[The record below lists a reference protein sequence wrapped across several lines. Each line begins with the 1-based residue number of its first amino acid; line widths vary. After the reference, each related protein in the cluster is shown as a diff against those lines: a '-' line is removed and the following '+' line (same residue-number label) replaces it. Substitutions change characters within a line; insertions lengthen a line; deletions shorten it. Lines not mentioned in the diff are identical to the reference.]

1 MTPELATIVLTALVA
16 GIVTVKSP
24 SENRMRL
31 FVTDAVMTS
40 LFLVAA
46 TVVMALGAFPSSW
59 RLLTGAWVVSRVVL
73 IGLAVRNGHDW
84 LTPARAGIVTGLF
97 CAALIPAQLE
107 AVSTDGDESYYVLIA
122 ESMLH
127 DGDVDLTNQ
136 YANPELS
143 VIGRTDLGPQLGD
156 PVGPS
161 GELYSRHGPLLPLF
175 ILPGVSIAGVG
186 GAVATISIFAGLLA
200 WAWFRLGAEAGIATV
215 ALQRCWIF
223 LSFAPPVLFYSTRIW
238 PEVPATFC
246 FVQSLRA
253 ANRRQWAGLFGWGLL
268 TALFKLRFLPVVVA
282 LILLTLWRDRDRIR
296 GLATRVR
303 WSLIG
308 GVVLVVTV
316 PMLVMTVVQ
325 GSALG
330 IHTLSEIV
338 PGGPLNYLR
347 GSTGLL
353 VDAQAGLLFQSPF
366 MFLGLVCVFA
376 AVSPP
381 IVRLGLLAL
390 VPYIVLLV
398 PRAEWHGGWSPP
410 LRYVVIFAPLLV
422 LGVARLFEAIPRW
435 ISLIAAVAS
444 AGLVVHGI
452 AFPGRLFHIANGE
465 SVLGEWL
472 SVTWGSDFSRI
483 LPSLIRPN
491 AAAIVWTVLAIVFL
505 AAFGLLL
512 RRGGS
517 IDPRIVIS
525 GLAIALACGVFVGA
539 SPGRVVQ
546 LEDAHVIHEGGEL
559 YPPLWT
565 VARFRF
571 DGGWTLRPGDR
582 ARFRL
587 RGDEAVLRYQSE
599 GSAVIRVNGAPFRL
613 RPTPRSGWL
622 RAQLP
627 IARSGGSAVEIE
639 VLSGEVTADWIAGD

>member
-1 MTPELATIVLTALVA
+1 
-16 GIVTVKSP
+16 
-24 SENRMRL
+24 MRL

-40 LFLVAA
+40 LFLIAA
-46 TVVMALGAFPSSW
+46 TVAMALGSFPSSW

-73 IGLAVRNGHDW
+73 IGLAVWNGHDW
-84 LTPARAGIVTGLF
+84 LTPVRAGTVTSLF
-97 CAALIPAQLE
+97 CAALIPAQLG

-122 ESMLH
+122 ESILH
-127 DGDVDLTNQ
+127 DGDLDLANQ
-136 YANPELS
+136 YANPEVS
-143 VIGRTDLGPQLGD
+143 AIGRTDLGPQLGD

-186 GAVATISIFAGLLA
+186 GAAATIAIFAGLLA
-200 WAWFRLGAEAGIATV
+200 WAWFRLGAETGIGTV
-215 ALQRCWIF
+215 TLQRCWIF
-223 LSFAPPVLFYSTRIW
+223 LSFAPPVVFYSTRIW
-238 PEVPATFC
+238 PEVPAAFC

-253 ANRRQWAGLFGWGLL
+253 ASRRHWAALFGWSLL
-268 TALFKLRFLPVVVA
+268 TALFKLRFLPVVVT
-282 LILLTLWRDRDRIR
+282 LILLTLWRDRERIG
-296 GLATRVR
+296 GLASRVR
-303 WSLIG
+303 WALIG
-308 GVVLVVTV
+308 GFVLIVTV
-316 PMLVMTVVQ
+316 PMLVMTVAQ

-338 PGGPLNYLR
+338 PGGPLNYIR
-347 GSTGLL
+347 GTTGLL
-353 VDAQAGLLFQSPF
+353 VDARAGFLFQSPF
-366 MFLGLVCVFA
+366 MFVGLVCVFA

-381 IVRLGLLAL
+381 VVRLGLLAL
-390 VPYIVLLV
+390 VPYLVLLV

-410 LRYVVIFAPLLV
+410 LRYVVIFAPLLA
-422 LGVARLFEAIPRW
+422 LGIARLWVAIPRW
-435 ISLIAAVAS
+435 IILIAAIGS

-452 AFPGRLFHIANGE
+452 AFPGRLFNIANGE

-472 SVTWGSDFSRI
+472 SMTWGSDFSRI

-491 AAAIVWTVLAIVFL
+491 AAAIVWTAIAIAFL
-505 AAFGLLL
+505 AAFALML

-517 IDPRIVIS
+517 IDPRVVIS
-525 GLAIALACGVFVGA
+525 GLAIALACGVALGS
-539 SPGRVVQ
+539 SPGAIVH

-559 YPPLWT
+559 HPPRWT

-571 DGGWTLRPGDR
+571 DGGWKLRPGDR

-587 RGDEAVLRYQSE
+587 RGDEAILRYQSE

-613 RPTPRSGWL
+613 RPTPPSGWL
-622 RAQLP
+622 RAELP
-627 IARSGGSAVEIE
+627 VARSAGSAVEIE